1 MFLSQIQIIGHIG
14 ALDEKRA
21 QNGEVGY
28 IISVAVNKNKEGE
41 QAVWYKCS
49 CWGRTAKTI
58 ENLKVNKGAVVL
70 VVGNFNPKLYN
81 GKTYYYI
88 DVADLQV
95 LKPSE
100 SNQNQGYQNN
110 QQYQGYQNN
119 QQPQYQQP
127 QYQQPQYQQPR
138 QQNQG
143 YSSQQ
148 YYAQPNTQAMPER
161 VADVE
166 ISDED
171 LPFN

>member
-14 ALDEKRA
+14 AMDEKRS

-58 ENLKVNKGAVVL
+58 ENLKVNKGATVL
-70 VVGNFNPKLYN
+70 VVGNFNPKIYN
-81 GKTYYYI
+81 GKTYYCI

-127 QYQQPQYQQPR
+127 R

-148 YYAQPNTQAMPER
+148 YYTQPNTQAMPER
-161 VADVE
+161 VANVE
-166 ISDED
+166 ITDED
-171 LPFN
+171 LPF